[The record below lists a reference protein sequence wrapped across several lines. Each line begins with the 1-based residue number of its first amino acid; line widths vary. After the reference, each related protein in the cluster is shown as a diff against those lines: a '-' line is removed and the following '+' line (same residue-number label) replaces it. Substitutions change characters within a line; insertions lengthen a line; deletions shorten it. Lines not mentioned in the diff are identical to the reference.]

1 MIIKRDKELKFAIRL
16 SAVATCVV
24 WGIVGLVFEV
34 KSASLFVC
42 AAVLFGLSVY
52 ANRRTQE
59 EE

>member
-1 MIIKRDKELKFAIRL
+1 MIIKSDKELKFAIRL

-24 WGIVGLVFEV
+24 WGIVGLVFEI

-52 ANRRTQE
+52 ANRRT
-59 EE
+59 